1 LKNYK
6 EDKDHMSHLV
16 MLNYQIIENNNKEE
30 ACISIFE
37 FDEQKNQINPLNFMI
52 VSQNLQKD

>member
-1 LKNYK
+1 
-6 EDKDHMSHLV
+6 MSHLV

-37 FDEQKNQINPLNFMI
+37 FDEHKN
-52 VSQNLQKD
+52 